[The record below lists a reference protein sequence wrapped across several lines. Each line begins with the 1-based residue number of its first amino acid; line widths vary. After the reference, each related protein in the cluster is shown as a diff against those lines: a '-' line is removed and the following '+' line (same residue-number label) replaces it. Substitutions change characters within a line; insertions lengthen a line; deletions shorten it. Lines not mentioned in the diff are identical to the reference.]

1 MIPLQYVA
9 DDEIMAL
16 SYIYILFCMN
26 LTHDYNKS
34 TMAKELNLPYIKNNY
49 HHPFQPIK
57 IVSIVCSLRNIK
69 EIRIVV

>member
-1 MIPLQYVA
+1 MVSLQYVA

-16 SYIYILFCMN
+16 SNIFFLFSMN
-26 LTHDYNKS
+26 LTHDYNKP

-57 IVSIVCSLRNIK
+57 IVFIVCSLRDIK
-69 EIRIVV
+69 EIRIVI

>member
-1 MIPLQYVA
+1 MVSLQYVA

-16 SYIYILFCMN
+16 SYLFFCMN
-26 LTHDYNKS
+26 LTHDYNKP

-57 IVSIVCSLRNIK
+57 IVFIVCSLRNIK